1 MKNIIKSV
9 SDYITK
15 LFEKDNVLKIAS
27 GLAAILIWFIIS
39 VQEYPNIDT
48 VLYKVPVSIE
58 LQGTY
63 AESQGY
69 KPVSISAEYVTVYL
83 TGNRS
88 QVGNL
93 NSEDLIAVADTENV
107 LDAKEYKLSLKIESK
122 SNKTFTVT
130 SIEPSDITVDF
141 DEIVT
146 QEIPVEADINN
157 VKVDSGSGY
166 MKGTPVVTP
175 KTISITGP
183 KEKINTIEKAVVKIE
198 SQSQLSTTTELTSS
212 DITIYNKSGAVIS
225 NENEMLTYDEP
236 SFSVQV
242 PVYVKKTVP
251 LKVSIINEPESFN
264 KDKFINK
271 LELSASEL
279 VIAAPNDKINEIES
293 LTIGTID
300 MRRVDIGS
308 MFTFRTDDFLPD
320 GYENLSGID
329 SITVTCPSEGF
340 VKKIISIR
348 GSSVQFVNVPTQF
361 KFDMITSGFTMSFVG
376 PEDEI
381 QELTSLDIVAQ
392 IDLIDFD
399 MTEGDKRLP
408 VTFFIPSYNDVWCIS
423 EGVITPTAVVTATK
437 K

>member
-1 MKNIIKSV
+1 MKTIIKSV
-9 SDYITK
+9 VDYITK

-39 VQEYPNIDT
+39 VEEYPNVDRVI
-48 VLYKVPVSIE
+48 YKVPVSVD

-63 AESQGY
+63 AESQGF
-69 KPVSISAEYVTVYL
+69 KPVSMSDEYVTVYL

-88 QVGNL
+88 QVGSL
-93 NSEDLIAVADTENV
+93 NTDDLVAVANADNVIDT
-107 LDAKEYKLSLKIESK
+107 KEYKLSLKIISK
-122 SNKTFTVT
+122 SNKTFSIT
-130 SIEPSDITVDF
+130 SVEPSEITVDF

-146 QEIPVEADINN
+146 QEIPVEADIKG
-157 VKVDSGSGY
+157 VKVDSSSGY
-166 MKGTPVVTP
+166 MKGTPVATP
-175 KTISITGP
+175 GTINVTGP
-183 KEKINTIEKAVVKIE
+183 KEKIKTIEKAVVKIE
-198 SQSQLSTTTELTSS
+198 SQSILNTTTELTSS
-212 DITIYNKSGAVIS
+212 EISIYNKSGAVVS
-225 NENEMLTYDEP
+225 NENGLLTYDKTT
-236 SFSVQV
+236 FSVQV
-242 PVYVKKTVP
+242 PIYVKKTVP

-264 KDKFINK
+264 KDIFIDK
-271 LELSASEL
+271 LKLSANEL

-308 MFTFRTDDFLPD
+308 VFSYKTDDFLPD

-329 SITVTCPSEGF
+329 SITVTCPSDGLA
-340 VKKIISIR
+340 KKIISIR
-348 GSSVQFVNVPTQF
+348 GSSVQFVNAPAQF
-361 KFDMITSGFTMSFVG
+361 EFNMITSGFTMSFVG

-381 QELTSLDIVAQ
+381 QELTTLDIVAQ

-408 VTFFIPSYNDVWCIS
+408 VTFLMPSYNDIWCIS